1 MSWAKYKRLS
11 SSKDLSI
18 FRRGTTA
25 SDGGGGGGGNLLLDL
40 YPGASAA
47 YSLRQLRSAYNG
59 SAIRVRRSSDNA
71 EQDIGF
77 SGGILDT
84 ASLSSFCGAGSGYVT
99 TWYDQSGLN
108 LTLTQTTAASQPQ
121 IYSSGSVILLNS
133 VPSLQFDGSND
144 YLDGGNVLNI
154 GTNSFTSFSV
164 VNVTANGHER
174 TIYSKGKFGTDN
186 NKYWLVSQG
195 SNLNSFLYTT
205 GAYTPAI
212 AFLSRPYT
220 KLLTVKI
227 IRGDSNTLFANGSQI
242 AKNSFVGNYTMT
254 SAFSF
259 RVGAYGGGA
268 GTTGSHLDGNISE
281 LIIYLSDQTA
291 NQTDIESDIND
302 YYNIY

>member
-1 MSWAKYKRLS
+1 MSWARFKRLS
-11 SSKDLSI
+11 SKKDLTRY
-18 FRRGTTA
+18 RRATTF
-25 SDGGGGGGGNLLLDL
+25 DGGGGGGGNLLLDL
-40 YPGASAA
+40 YPGGSAA
-47 YSLRQLRSAYNG
+47 YSLRQLSSTYNG
-59 SAIRVRRSSDNA
+59 YAIRVRRSSDNA